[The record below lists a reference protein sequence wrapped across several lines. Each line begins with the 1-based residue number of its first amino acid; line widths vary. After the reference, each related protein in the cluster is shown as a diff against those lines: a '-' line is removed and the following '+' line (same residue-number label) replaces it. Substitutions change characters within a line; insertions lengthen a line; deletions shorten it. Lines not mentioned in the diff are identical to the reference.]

1 MRQPFSFGSLETSDF
16 YPPTLIMEQNNPYKQ
31 EVEFVQVLQRPIE
44 PGDEIFSQSL
54 SALGVPHQGLLVT
67 TVGTTSG
74 DYDDG
79 TNQYFIDQ
87 VSLHTA
93 NPNTTVEDIFESA
106 GGNTPYNLFTANCI
120 QSCSRAVGT
129 SGEPLIPNAREYN
142 ENPYFDER
150 PPIRSASY
158 MGGSYDTDEG
168 YKDNSKDYK
177 PK

>member
-1 MRQPFSFGSLETSDF
+1 M
-16 YPPTLIMEQNNPYKQ
+16 
-31 EVEFVQVLQRPIE
+31 
-44 PGDEIFSQSL
+44 
-54 SALGVPHQGLLVT
+54 
-67 TVGTTSG
+67 
-74 DYDDG
+74 
-79 TNQYFIDQ
+79 
-87 VSLHTA
+87 SLHTA